1 MKRLIILSDMW
12 GAAKSEWP
20 GHYIGRLKGQ
30 FEIAY
35 YDSRTLADIEGNIQ
49 DGEALHDLFVNGG
62 ADRAVNQLLKLEKKA
77 DAILGS
83 SIGGWIAW
91 KACLAGLNVQDL
103 VAVSAT
109 RLRHE
114 TRRPSAR
121 ISLFY
126 GSSDPFIP
134 REAWFADMGVEPALF
149 NGEGHR
155 MYEQDAI
162 AADICGRIMGIHHR

>member
-20 GHYIGRLKGQ
+20 DHYIGKLRGQ
-30 FEIAY
+30 FEVAY
-35 YDSRTLADIEGNIQ
+35 YDSRTLANIPDHIQ
-49 DGEALHDLFVNGG
+49 NEEALHGHFVNGG
-62 ADRAVNQLLKLEKKA
+62 ADRAVVELLKLETEA
-77 DAILGS
+77 EFILGF

-114 TRRPSAR
+114 TRRPSAW

-126 GSSDPFIP
+126 G
-134 REAWFADMGVEPALF
+134 
-149 NGEGHR
+149 
-155 MYEQDAI
+155 
-162 AADICGRIMGIHHR
+162 